1 MEQGVTV
8 SAEKQEKLSEMR
20 QRIVDHGVPVKEYK
34 TSWNKDVRNP
44 SLLLPK
50 VSLPSVGYN

>member
-1 MEQGVTV
+1 MTV